1 MKTKVFRESD
11 EARLQKKMNDWL
23 YVSMVKPG
31 DVKFITQ
38 SESFGVITVT
48 YHYVVTNMGEKLL

>member
-1 MKTKVFRESD
+1 
-11 EARLQKKMNDWL
+11 MNDWL

-38 SESFGVITVT
+38 SESFGVITVI
-48 YHYVVTNMGEKLL
+48 YHYVVTNMEEKIL